1 MKKKRIFY
9 IVGAFLLLGACVAAF
24 GEDDVSVDEPVG
36 ASDDKPA
43 ISSGKEEKKEEIAE
57 IGDEVEAGNLTYKIL
72 SVESRKSIKNSL
84 GETYTPGAGQ
94 YLVLEVEVKNTGK
107 EKITMDSAL
116 TKLIDAEGAE
126 YEADRQVDPWI
137 NGQGGQSLG
146 FFLEPI
152 NPNAKKSGKIAFD
165 VPEKPKK
172 NFTFVAQGGFLS
184 GDEAKIKLK

>member
-9 IVGAFLLLGACVAAF
+9 IIGAFLLLGACVAAF
-24 GEDDVSVDEPVG
+24 GEDDVSVDEPVE

-72 SVESRKSIKNSL
+72 SVESKKSIKNSL

>member
-9 IVGAFLLLGACVAAF
+9 IIGAFLLLGACVAAF
-24 GEDDVSVDEPVG
+24 GEDDASVDEPVE

-43 ISSGKEEKKEEIAE
+43 ISGGKEKKEEIAE

-72 SVESRKSIKNSL
+72 SVESKKSIKNSL

-94 YLVLEVEVKNTGK
+94 YLVLDVEVKNTGK

-116 TKLIDAEGAE
+116 TKLVDAEGAE

-137 NGQGGQSLG
+137 NGQSLG

>member
-9 IVGAFLLLGACVAAF
+9 IIGAFLLLGACVAAF
-24 GEDDVSVDEPVG
+24 GEDDASVDEPVE

-43 ISSGKEEKKEEIAE
+43 ISSGKEKKEEIAE

-72 SVESRKSIKNSL
+72 SVESKKSIKNPL

-94 YLVLEVEVKNTGK
+94 YLVLDVEVKNTGK
-107 EKITMDSAL
+107 ENITMDSAL

-137 NGQGGQSLG
+137 NDGGGQSLG

-165 VPEKPKK
+165 VPEKPKE
-172 NFTFVAQGGFLS
+172 NFTFVARGGFLS